1 MGPQVPPDF
10 TPGSPVVP
18 STDPQA
24 TRVVD
29 ARLGGEGKSCRLA
42 GGGGG
47 QAGGG
52 GAPAGL
58 HWGPARLRRSV
69 RESPSP
75 TPANAPHK
83 TPPTRPSKS
92 IYSWSYA
99 GALPWQQGNTGDL
112 ANRLASPMVLRGP
125 CGWQG
130 GCASLLWAEQTLPPS
145 LLAGSP
151 RPKPGPRGPGPGR
164 GVLTLGPSSRSQ
176 ERAGP
181 AGTAGAGGGGEAPQG
196 DRWPRCPLKGN
207 TGWAAPPRG
216 AVGGQ
221 S

>member
-29 ARLGGEGKSCRLA
+29 ARLGGDGKSCRP
-42 GGGGG
+42 
-47 QAGGG
+47 AGGG

-58 HWGPARLRRSV
+58 HWGRARLRRSV

-112 ANRLASPMVLRGP
+112 ANRL
-125 CGWQG
+125 
-130 GCASLLWAEQTLPPS
+130 SLLRWFCGDPVAGRAAARASSGPNSDFRPS
-145 LLAGSP
+145 LLCSSPARLTPNPGSGVQALAEGCSPSDP
-151 RPKPGPRGPGPGR
+151 RPEA
-164 GVLTLGPSSRSQ
+164 RSGLALPALQ
-176 ERAGP
+176 GLRAGVRLP
-181 AGTAGAGGGGEAPQG
+181 RETAGPVAP
-196 DRWPRCPLKGN
+196 
-207 TGWAAPPRG
+207 
-216 AVGGQ
+216 
-221 S
+221 